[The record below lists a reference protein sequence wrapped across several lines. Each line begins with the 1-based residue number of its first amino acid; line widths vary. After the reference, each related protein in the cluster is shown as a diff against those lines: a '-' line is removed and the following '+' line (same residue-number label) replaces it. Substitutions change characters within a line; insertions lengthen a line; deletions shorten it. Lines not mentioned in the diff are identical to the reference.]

1 MPKMIFINLPVQDLA
16 ASTRFYEA
24 IGCTKNPQ
32 FSDENASSM
41 VWSDAITFQLLSRDY
56 YSTFTSKPIADAH
69 KTSAMLIALSRDSRE
84 EVDAIIKAAASAGG
98 KADIRE
104 PQDLGFMYLRTFED
118 PDGNTFEP
126 VWMNPEA
133 MTGEQSGAA

>member
-41 VWSDAITFQLLSRDY
+41 VWSDAITFQLLSGDY
-56 YSTFTSKPIADAH
+56 YATFTSKPIADAH

-118 PDGNTFEP
+118 PDGHTFEP

-133 MTGEQSGAA
+133 MAGEQGAA